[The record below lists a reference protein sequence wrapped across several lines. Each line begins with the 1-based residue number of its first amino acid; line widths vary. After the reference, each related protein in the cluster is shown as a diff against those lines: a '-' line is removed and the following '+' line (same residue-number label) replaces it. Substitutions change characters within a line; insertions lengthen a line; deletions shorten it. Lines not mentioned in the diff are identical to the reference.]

1 MYCCLEKIICL
12 NEERYWERQKLNA
25 IVQTWGQGKVGFHCQ
40 GAGLVTKIPT
50 AYSEKKEERGMD
62 YLKGSRKVQKA
73 YLNTS

>member
-1 MYCCLEKIICL
+1 M
-12 NEERYWERQKLNA
+12 
-25 IVQTWGQGKVGFHCQ
+25 GFHCQ